1 MAVPY
6 THTHIHMSHWP
17 ALIDVV
23 NSQSAQKEDEE
34 NSYEHV
40 VNGPDVADLEQF
52 TEEEEERRRHK

>member
-1 MAVPY
+1 MAVPH
-6 THTHIHMSHWP
+6 THTHIHVSHWP

-23 NSQSAQKEDEE
+23 NSQSAQKENDE

-52 TEEEEERRRHK
+52 AEKEEERHK